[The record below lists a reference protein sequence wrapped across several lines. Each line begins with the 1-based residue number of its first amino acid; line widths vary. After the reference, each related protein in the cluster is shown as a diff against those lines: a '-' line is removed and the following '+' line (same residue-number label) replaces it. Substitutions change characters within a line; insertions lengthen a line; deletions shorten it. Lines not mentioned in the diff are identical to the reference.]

1 MIRWLDYNDTWL
13 AAEWG
18 HPSDNLG
25 GILAVADYLSRQRLS
40 VGKEPV
46 KMIEV
51 LEMMIKAH
59 EIQGILALD
68 NSLNRVGLDHVL
80 FVKVA
85 TTAVTAKMLGATKEE
100 VIHALSLAWVD
111 NSALRT
117 YRHAPNTGSRKSWA
131 AGGCDK

>member
-1 MIRWLDYNDTWL
+1 TWL

-25 GILAVADYLSRQRLS
+25 GILAVADYLSRSNIQN
-40 VGKEPV
+40 GKEPL
-46 KMIEV
+46 KIKDV

-59 EIQGILALD
+59 EVQGILALN

-80 FVKVA
+80 YVKIA
-85 TTAVTAKMLGATKEE
+85 TTAVVTKMLGGTKDE
-100 VIHALSLAWVD
+100 IINALSNAWID
-111 NSALRT
+111 NSSLRT

-131 AGGCDK
+131 AGD